1 MQTLKNGVQ
10 QATDPLSAK
19 ERGCPTRPGH
29 DIPEAL
35 AVVELALGQV
45 ALHQVDVLLAGC
57 AGAAERAAL
66 RPLRGLRG
74 GIILGHNAQAAQ
86 GGAHELLPT
95 PWILQSSC
103 SQCKDSWHSSGADL
117 RG

>member
-1 MQTLKNGVQ
+1 MQTLEDGVQ
-10 QATDPLSAK
+10 QDPQCAK
-19 ERGCPTRPGH
+19 GRGCPSRPGH

-66 RPLRGLRG
+66 GPLRG

-86 GGAHELLPT
+86 HGGHELLPDSGFSRAAAPCARPIT
-95 PWILQSSC
+95 E
-103 SQCKDSWHSSGADL
+103 DSWHSSGADL